1 MSSIFDR
8 ELLVVSGK
16 GGVGKSTLAAALGLL
31 AAERGLRTI
40 VAEVGEQSRLR
51 ALFGVG
57 ESEPGGETELQK
69 GLWSLSIDPDRALM
83 EWLQSLGGRVSGRV
97 LASSSTFQYFAAAAP
112 GAKELVSMVKI
123 WELTQGKR
131 WRGRGRGYD
140 VVVLDAPA
148 TGHAL
153 GMLDSPRTFGAIA
166 RVGPIAGQAER
177 LQQLLQDQKRS
188 DYIAVAHAS
197 ELAVT
202 ETLELQRRLGEQLGR
217 ELRAVI
223 VNGTLPQRFDAG
235 ELEQLSSLTAL
246 AERAQQSRG
255 ATAQAKRSRQAQP
268 RARRLPAGAAGDGV
282 ATVQAATAAARAVSE
297 RARAQH
303 NQLARLRRRG
313 FDVASVPFQFS
324 DEVDLAGVRQ
334 IAEQLRRKL

>member
-16 GGVGKSTLAAALGLL
+16 GGVGKSTIAAALSLL

-57 ESEPGGETELQK
+57 ESEPGEETELQK
-69 GLWSLSIDPDRALM
+69 GLWSISIDPDRALM

-140 VVVLDAPA
+140 LVVLDAPA

-177 LQQLLQDQKRS
+177 LAQLLQDPGRS

-223 VNGTLPQRFDAG
+223 VNGTLPQRFDGG
-235 ELEQLSSLTAL
+235 ELKQLSSLTAR
-246 AERAQQSRG
+246 AERARQPRR
-255 ATAQAKRSRQAQP
+255 ATAQPKPSGEVQP
-268 RARRLPAGAAGDGV
+268 RASRLSASTAGDRA
-282 ATVQAATAAARAVSE
+282 ATVQAAAAAARAVSE

-313 FDVASVPFQFS
+313 FDVVSVPFQFS
-324 DEVDLAGVRQ
+324 DEVALAGVRQ
-334 IAEQLRRKL
+334 IAEQLRRKF

>member
-16 GGVGKSTLAAALGLL
+16 GGVGKSTIAAALGLL

-40 VAEVGEQSRLR
+40 VVEVGEQSRLC

-177 LQQLLQDQKRS
+177 LAQLLQDPKRS

-202 ETLELQRRLGEQLGR
+202 ETLELQTRLEEQLGR

-235 ELEQLSSLTAL
+235 ELEQLSSLTA
-246 AERAQQSRG
+246 RAGRARQPRS
-255 ATAQAKRSRQAQP
+255 ATAQAKRSREAQP
-268 RARRLPAGAAGDGV
+268 RASRVAAVTAGDGL

-313 FDVASVPFQFS
+313 FDVVSVPFQFS

-334 IAEQLRRKL
+334 IAEQLQRKL